1 MKPLII
7 LSLAMLLPSCAVVG
21 PDYIVPV
28 TAVPAAWNAAQPGTA
43 SMAYELSGWWTRL
56 NDPLLS
62 QLIERALAGNL
73 NLREAQGRVL
83 EARARRGFAQAD
95 RFPTL
100 SASSGADRLRHSN
113 EVGARSASELY
124 SAGFDASWELDL
136 FGGRQRAVEAADALL
151 QSAEEDRR
159 DVLVSMAAEC
169 AINYVEMRSFQER
182 LGIAL
187 ANLAAQGDTFDIAGW
202 RFDAGLVTQL
212 DVDQA
217 RTALEQTRSQLPA
230 LRTGLDQAKNRLAI
244 LLGEKPGSL
253 EELLAQSAPVPTPPE
268 AIATGVPADL
278 LRRRPDIRR
287 AERRLAAQTAQI
299 GVATAALYPRLTL
312 VGSIGLESLAASR
325 LFTSAAGTTNAAAN
339 AAWTLFDAGRV
350 RHNIAVQGALQE
362 QALARYEAAILG
374 ALADVE
380 NALVAYAG
388 ERQRRD
394 ALTAASVSAASALQI
409 ARDQYAAG
417 LTDFLVVLET
427 QRTLLALQDQRA
439 ASNGEATSDVVRL
452 FKALGGGWRENAEP
466 TGGLR
471 Q

>member
-1 MKPLII
+1 MKSLII
-7 LSLAMLLPSCAVVG
+7 VTLAWLMASCAAVG
-21 PDYIVPV
+21 PDYVVPE
-28 TAVPAAWNAAQPGTA
+28 TTVPAAWNAGQPGA
-43 SMAYELSGWWTRL
+43 GESDYELSGWWTRL

-62 QLIERALAGNL
+62 KLIERALAGNL

-100 SASSGADRLRHSN
+100 SASGGADRLRHSN
-113 EVGARSASELY
+113 EVGARAATELY

-136 FGGRQRAVEAADALL
+136 FGGRQRALEAADALL

-169 AINYVEMRSFQER
+169 AINYVEFRAFQER

-187 ANLAAQGDTFDIAGW
+187 ANLAAQNDTYEIAGW
-202 RFDAGLVTQL
+202 RLAAGLVTQL

-230 LRTGLDQAKNRLAI
+230 LRTGLEQAKNRLAI
-244 LLGEKPGSL
+244 LLAENPGAL
-253 EELLAQSAPVPTPPE
+253 DDVLAPSVAVPTPPQ

-287 AERRLAAQTAQI
+287 AERQLAAQTAQI
-299 GVATAALYPRLTL
+299 GVATAALYPKLTL

-325 LFTSAAGTTNAAAN
+325 LFTAAAGTTNAAAN

-350 RHNIAVQGALQE
+350 RQTIAVQSALQE
-362 QALARYEAAILG
+362 QALARYEAAVLG

-388 ERQRRD
+388 EQQRRES
-394 ALTAASVSAASALQI
+394 LTAASLSAASALQI

-452 FKALGGGWRENAEP
+452 YKALGGGWRENAAP
-466 TGGLR
+466 SGAPA